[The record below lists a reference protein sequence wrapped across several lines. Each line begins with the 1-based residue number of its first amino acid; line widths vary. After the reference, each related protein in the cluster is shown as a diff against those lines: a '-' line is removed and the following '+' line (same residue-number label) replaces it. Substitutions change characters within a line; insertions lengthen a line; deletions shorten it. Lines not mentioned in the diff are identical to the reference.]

1 MVEEIPAYPLH
12 RSSFRAGFHPCPAH
26 PASTGSTHIDHRWIF
41 QGTKPHTYTRN
52 RWGTI
57 LEKKPD
63 RIQSLLPFTRSLHVN
78 PEFTV
83 VDMWSDIIHEFG
95 DSPSQSRVVRF
106 LLENGF
112 GVTNDGRISCNGI
125 EMPATAVA
133 KAIGSDRR
141 VVDATAKR
149 ILERPMLRDIFLNMR
164 ATPDISKVAESLGY
178 TVITVLP
185 KNANERGIVG
195 AAVRILSDHQ
205 LSIRQIFVTD
215 PQFSEEPR
223 LVIIL
228 EDPLPAG
235 VIEKIRALPQ
245 VRQVII

>member
-1 MVEEIPAYPLH
+1 M
-12 RSSFRAGFHPCPAH
+12 
-26 PASTGSTHIDHRWIF
+26 
-41 QGTKPHTYTRN
+41 
-52 RWGTI
+52 
-57 LEKKPD
+57 
-63 RIQSLLPFTRSLHVN
+63 
-78 PEFTV
+78 
-83 VDMWSDIIHEFG
+83 
-95 DSPSQSRVVRF
+95 RF

-112 GVTNDGRISCNGI
+112 GVTEDGRISCNGI

-141 VVDATAKR
+141 VVDSTAHR
-149 ILERPMLRDIFLNMR
+149 ILERPLLRDIFLNMR
-164 ATPDISKVAESLGY
+164 ATPDLSRVAESLGY

-195 AAVRILSDHQ
+195 SAVRVLSDHN

-215 PQFSEEPR
+215 PQFSEEPK

-228 EDPLPAG
+228 EGPLPNG

-245 VRQVII
+245 VKQVII

>member
-1 MVEEIPAYPLH
+1 
-12 RSSFRAGFHPCPAH
+12 
-26 PASTGSTHIDHRWIF
+26 
-41 QGTKPHTYTRN
+41 
-52 RWGTI
+52 
-57 LEKKPD
+57 
-63 RIQSLLPFTRSLHVN
+63 
-78 PEFTV
+78 
-83 VDMWSDIIHEFG
+83 MWSDIISEFA

-112 GVTNDGRISCNGI
+112 GVTEDGRISCNGI

-141 VVDATAKR
+141 VVDSTAHR
-149 ILERPMLRDIFLNMR
+149 ILERPYLRDIFLNMR
-164 ATPDISKVAESLGY
+164 ATPDLSRVAESLGY

-195 AAVRILSDHQ
+195 AAVRVLSEHN

-215 PQFSEEPR
+215 PQFSEEPK
-223 LVIIL
+223 LVIII
-228 EDPLPAG
+228 EDPLPNG

-245 VRQVII
+245 VKQVII